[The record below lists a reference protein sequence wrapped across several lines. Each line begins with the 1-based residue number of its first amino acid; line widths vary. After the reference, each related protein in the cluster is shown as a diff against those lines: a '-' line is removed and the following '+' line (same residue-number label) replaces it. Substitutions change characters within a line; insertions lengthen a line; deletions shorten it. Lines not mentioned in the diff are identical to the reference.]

1 MAENKENS
9 LIESL
14 LKAISNTQSSTELVF
29 ENLELGIT
37 SMSTKVSLNGKINLE
52 VRPLHDKK

>member
-1 MAENKENS
+1 MAEDREES

-14 LKAISNTQSSTELVF
+14 LKAVSNTQSSTELVF

-37 SMSTKVSLNGKINLE
+37 SMRTKISLNGKINLE